1 MKIEGDGLDG
11 KRILV
16 VEDERLIALYN
27 QDLLED
33 WGCSVVGP
41 AGSVSS
47 ALELLEADV
56 PDAAVIDFDLGGE
69 TSEPVAEAL
78 VKANR
83 PFLVTTAYDPQHLG
97 AYTSGVHILGKPVD
111 ERELRTALARLFNS

>member
-56 PDAAVIDFDLGGE
+56 PH
-69 TSEPVAEAL
+69 AL
-78 VKANR
+78 RSSSAS
-83 PFLVTTAYDPQHLG
+83 TG
-97 AYTSGVHILGKPVD
+97 
-111 ERELRTALARLFNS
+111 LRRMWTPEVYAPRCCGS